1 MSVRRCQQE
10 VSSAEFTEWM
20 AYSQIERFGPQMD
33 DLRMGNV
40 AAAIYNVNR
49 DTKTRPDAFGPA
61 DIFGWMEQPKEEPR
75 VIEDIDEYVLEIGAL
90 FGSRLKRVPQDR
102 ISE

>member
-49 DTKTRPDAFGPA
+49 DTETRPDAFGPA
-61 DIFGWMEQPKEEPR
+61 DIFGWMEQPREEPR
-75 VIEDIDEYVLEIGAL
+75 VIEDTDEYVLEIGAL